1 MFTPSIITQK
11 QINIRILKLSCIS
24 APKIWSHIK
33 NTVVLTILTFRYIQR
48 LHLVYAEIAW
58 ALVSSGTQVQPQLIL
73 DPDYLPEYLS
83 VSYGY
88 GYIYIVC
95 TVLLRESW
103 ERKWRE
109 LVGKPNNGDK
119 PLSFLF
125 FLFVDIRYFTK
136 LSSL

>member
-58 ALVSSGTQVQPQLIL
+58 ALVSSGTQVQKQLIL

-125 FLFVDIRYFTK
+125 FFFVDIRYFTK